1 MSRYGRY
8 YGFAPYVP
16 VAVQRQRAEKQLKKM
31 LKKGAEL
38 QPVELEGRTIAR
50 TFWGKAWCD
59 NLESYMDYE
68 NRLPR
73 GRRYVRNG
81 SVLHLE
87 VSPGLIAAKVAG
99 TSLYT
104 VAIRIQPVPR
114 AKWQALCKECA
125 GQIGSLLELLS
136 GKMSNEVMRVMTRR
150 ETGLFPS
157 PREIQL
163 DCSCPDWAD
172 MCKHVAAVL
181 YGVGARLDS
190 QPELLFVLRGADHN
204 ELITEAVAAD
214 VTAGDAPVSPEDTV
228 DAGDLADVFG
238 IELVTGDAPGP
249 VAPAAPKTKK
259 KAAAK
264 PVKPAKKETKIAG
277 KRAATPKKKPITRTT
292 AKPAAKK
299 TAPKAVSAKKPV
311 AQTGKQ
317 PAKPAGKK
325 IATKTVAKPAAKAKK
340 PAKKSAAKTARKPAK
355 QAKSA

>member
-114 AKWQALCKECA
+114 EKWQALCKECA

-136 GKMSNEVMRVMTRR
+136 GKMSNEVMRVMTQR

-190 QPELLFVLRGADHN
+190 QPELLFALRGADHN

-238 IELVTGDAPGP
+238 IELVTGDVPEP
-249 VAPAAPKTKK
+249 VAPAAPKAKK

-264 PVKPAKKETKIAG
+264 PVKPTKKAAKVAG
-277 KRAATPKKKPITRTT
+277 KKAAAPKKKPVVRMTV
-292 AKPAAKK
+292 K
-299 TAPKAVSAKKPV
+299 TVVSAKK
-311 AQTGKQ
+311 QTEKMGKQ

-325 IATKTVAKPAAKAKK
+325 TVKKTVVKSAAKAKK
-340 PAKKSAAKTARKPAK
+340 PAKKTVAKTARKLAK
-355 QAKSA
+355 KPAKSA